1 MQENARQDLRM
12 VKRPNHGGKN
22 QIGYRTHDI
31 EKVVVD
37 DADDIETSDMKIDG
51 QGCRFEIGT

>member
-1 MQENARQDLRM
+1 MRDRTCALWKDQIT
-12 VKRPNHGGKN
+12 VKKN

-37 DADDIETSDMKIDG
+37 DADDIETSDMKGDE
-51 QGCRFEIGT
+51 QGCRVETGT